1 MPIKIPDQLP
11 AAEILVREG
20 VSVMDER
27 TALRQDIRPLQIG
40 LLNLMPNKIRTE
52 AQIARLIG
60 ASPLQVELT
69 LVRIGGHKARNTPE
83 DHLITFYQTWEE
95 VAHRKFD
102 GFIITGAPIEL
113 LPFEDVTY
121 WDELTKILDWTTTNV
136 HSSFFICWGAMAAAW
151 HFHRVPKY
159 TLAQKAFGV
168 YRHRNNAPAST
179 YLAGFSDDFAIPVSR
194 WTEVKTADLAAA
206 PSLEL
211 LMESDVTGPSL
222 VAEKTGNRLYMFN
235 HIEYDSTSL
244 KEEYDRDV
252 AAGTPIA
259 IPHEY
264 YPDDDPSRPPL
275 NRWRSH
281 AHLLFGNWINQVY
294 QTTSFQIDKK
304 IDKIGDARPA
314 PAAEA
319 RRKAS

>member
-11 AAEILVREG
+11 AREVLAREG
-20 VSVMDER
+20 VSIMDEK

-52 AQIARLIG
+52 TQFARLIG

-69 LVRIGGHKARNTPE
+69 LVRVGKHKAKNTSE
-83 DHLITFYQTWEE
+83 DHLIAFYQTWEE
-95 VAHRKFD
+95 VRQRKFD
-102 GFIITGAPIEL
+102 GFIVTGAPIEL

-121 WDELTKILDWTTTNV
+121 WDELARILDWTTTNV

-151 HFHRVPKY
+151 HFHGVPKH
-159 TLAQKAFGV
+159 TLAKKAFGV
-168 YRHRNNAPAST
+168 YRHRNHAPASP

-194 WTEVKTADLAAA
+194 WTEVRAAEIPA
-206 PSLEL
+206 GSGLEL
-211 LMESDVTGPSL
+211 LIESDVTGPCML
-222 VAEKTGNRLYMFN
+222 AERTGNRLYMFN

-252 AAGTPIA
+252 AAGTTIDV
-259 IPHEY
+259 PHEY
-264 YPDDDPSRPPL
+264 YPGNDPANRPL

-294 QTTSFQIDKK
+294 QTTPYEMEA
-304 IDKIGDARPA
+304 IGTGPQPA
-314 PAAEA
+314 PA
-319 RRKAS
+319 

>member
-11 AAEILVREG
+11 AHEVLVREG

-52 AQIARLIG
+52 TQFARLLG
-60 ASPLQVELT
+60 ATPLQVELT
-69 LVRIGGHKARNTPE
+69 LVRVGNHKAKNTSE
-83 DHLITFYQTWEE
+83 EHLISFYHTWEE
-95 VAHRKFD
+95 VRHRKFD

-113 LPFEDVTY
+113 LPFEEVTY
-121 WDELTKILDWTTTNV
+121 WKELERIFDWTVTNV

-151 HFHRVPKY
+151 HFHGVPKH
-159 TLAQKAFGV
+159 TLEKKAFGV
-168 YRHRNNAPAST
+168 FRHRNNAPASP

-194 WTEVKTADLAAA
+194 WTEVRKADLA
-206 PSLEL
+206 SETGLNV
-211 LMESDVTGPSL
+211 LMESDATGPCL
-222 VAEKTGNRLYMFN
+222 LAEAAGNRLYIFN

-252 AAGTPIA
+252 AAGVSIGV
-259 IPHEY
+259 PHAY
-264 YPDDDPSRPPL
+264 YPDDDPARPPL

-294 QTTSFQIDKK
+294 QTTTFDVNE
-304 IDKIGDARPA
+304 IGPGQMALTREGEPI
-314 PAAEA
+314 
-319 RRKAS
+319 